1 LLIYGQLLPEGKKLK
16 EEQLL
21 DATHINISIQDSRR
35 LVLAVASVRDERVLG
50 SKVFFVEDKTSLTIL
65 DPGEDLVRSVNGHP
79 LQHHL
84 DRELTTL

>member
-1 LLIYGQLLPEGKKLK
+1 LLIYGQLLPEGKNLK
-16 EEQLL
+16 EEELL
-21 DATHINISIQDSRR
+21 DATYINISIQDSRR
-35 LVLAVASVRDERVLG
+35 LVLAVASVHDKRVLG

>member
-16 EEQLL
+16 EEQQL
-21 DATHINISIQDSRR
+21 DATHINVSIQDSRR

-84 DRELTTL
+84 DPELPTL